1 MENANNLGQQAELI
15 KDEQA
20 RQNAVSNPTSAG
32 SLEDAPTPPLHG
44 RWVPIDSSEID
55 FTVSGDLNQPIQG
68 PDGHIYCMGN
78 SEPTLA
84 PVNSSA
90 NAIPRPSA
98 IIQMPSIVQP
108 ISLVPYTS
116 QNQPMLQYDPY
127 SRPLPP
133 EAPQDAPRYKKKPY
147 KGLSLA
153 LALIAFIALVLPL
166 IFNIALGVLSPTG
179 LDLVKA
185 VLNMVGIKDYPS
197 FYYNTAIAP
206 MSDFLREIEAKPYDA
221 IAILS
226 FPFIYTLIALFTLF
240 LILKYI
246 IRIAKSKSPRGFSL
260 LALGNILLGGLLI
273 FIIYGISLG
282 MDAQTQPMPF
292 LLGQTPMSLGHSVYL
307 ILVLNLLLLVLP
319 FTAKKYAHI
328 LDMPV
333 PQPTY
338 YFPPN

>member
-1 MENANNLGQQAELI
+1 MENTNNLDQQAELNTD
-15 KDEQA
+15 KQA
-20 RQNAVSNPTSAG
+20 KVNAVPNPASASG
-32 SLEDAPTPPLHG
+32 AEDVPVPPLHG
-44 RWVPIDSSEID
+44 RWVPIDSSEIE
-55 FTVSGDLNQPIQG
+55 FTISGDLDRPIQG

-84 PVNSSA
+84 PVNPST

-153 LALIAFIALVLPL
+153 LVLIALIALVLPL
-166 IFNIALGVLSPTG
+166 VFNIALGVLSPTG

-185 VLNMVGIKDYPS
+185 ALNVVGIEGYS
-197 FYYNTAIAP
+197 STYYNGAIAP
-206 MSDFLREIEAKPYDA
+206 MSDFLREIEAKPYDTL
-221 IAILS
+221 AILS
-226 FPFIYTLIALFTLF
+226 FPFIYVLIALFTLF

-246 IRIAKSKSPRGFSL
+246 IKIAMSKSPRGFSV
-260 LALGNILLGGLLI
+260 LAFGNILLSILLI
-273 FIIYGISLG
+273 LVIYGISLG
-282 MDAQTQPMPF
+282 LNEQTQLAPF
-292 LLGQTPMSLGHSVYL
+292 LLGQTPMSLGHSIYL
-307 ILVLNLLLLVLP
+307 LLVLNLLLLILP

-328 LDMPV
+328 LDMPGH
-333 PQPTY
+333 QPTY